1 MINTIAG
8 RARQPSDGQAD
19 SATAAGKTP
28 SNAVAGDDGGA
39 SDPGMLSDAQIA
51 MAAAARLLGDAGA
64 AADAAVADVATG
76 LAGIGAISASAP
88 QAAAFLKAL
97 GHDGRLLI
105 LAHLISGPKSV
116 TELETLLSARQAV
129 VSQQLARLRHEG
141 LVRARRDGQNII
153 YSINDPRVVAVV
165 SLLGHLFDPATGQA

>member
-28 SNAVAGDDGGA
+28 SNAVAGGDGGA
-39 SDPGMLSDAQIA
+39 FDQGVLSDAQVA
-51 MAAAARLLGDAGA
+51 MAAAARLLGDA
-64 AADAAVADVATG
+64 ADAAVADVTTG

>member
-39 SDPGMLSDAQIA
+39 FDQGVLSDAQVA
-51 MAAAARLLGDAGA
+51 MAAAARLLGDA
-64 AADAAVADVATG
+64 ADAAVADVTTG
-76 LAGIGAISASAP
+76 LVGIGAISTSAP

>member
-39 SDPGMLSDAQIA
+39 FDQGVLSDAQVA
-51 MAAAARLLGDAGA
+51 MAAAARLLGDA
-64 AADAAVADVATG
+64 ADAAVADVTTG
-76 LAGIGAISASAP
+76 LVGIGAISASAP

>member
-19 SATAAGKTP
+19 SATAAGKSP
-28 SNAVAGDDGGA
+28 SNAAAGDDGGA
-39 SDPGMLSDAQIA
+39 FDQGVLSDAQVA
-51 MAAAARLLGDAGA
+51 MAAAARLLGDA
-64 AADAAVADVATG
+64 ADAAVADVTTG